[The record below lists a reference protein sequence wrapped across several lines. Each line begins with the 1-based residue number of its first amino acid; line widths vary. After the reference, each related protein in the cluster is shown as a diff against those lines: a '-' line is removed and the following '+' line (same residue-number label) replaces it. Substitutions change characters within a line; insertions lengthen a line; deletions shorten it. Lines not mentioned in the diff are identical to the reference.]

1 KYILDQL
8 EVKYPDLL
16 KEILRYITVQRISE
30 VIQRLIQER
39 ISVRNMRLVM
49 EALALWS
56 PREKDIITL
65 VEHVRGAL
73 GRYICHKFSYSGEIK
88 AIVISPEIEDRIRD
102 GVRPTAGGTF
112 LNLDA
117 SEAEMILDN
126 FKLALSGINIPIKD
140 IILLGSVDIR
150 RFIKKLIESS
160 YRDLEVLSYG
170 ELTENVPVN
179 ILKTI

>member
-1 KYILDQL
+1 M
-8 EVKYPDLL
+8 KYPDLL

-126 FKLALSGINIPIKD
+126 LNWHFLESIF
-140 IILLGSVDIR
+140 LLKTL
-150 RFIKKLIESS
+150 F
-160 YRDLEVLSYG
+160 YWDLWIFVVLSKNLLNLVIETSKYFRTG
-170 ELTENVPVN
+170 N
-179 ILKTI
+179 

>member
-1 KYILDQL
+1 M
-8 EVKYPDLL
+8 KYPDLL

-39 ISVRNMRLVM
+39 ISVRSMPVM

-88 AIVISPEIEDRIRD
+88 AIVISPKIEDRIRD

-150 RFIKKLIESS
+150 RFIKKLIQSS

>member
-1 KYILDQL
+1 MNY
-8 EVKYPDLL
+8 
-16 KEILRYITVQRISE
+16 T
-30 VIQRLIQER
+30 
-39 ISVRNMRLVM
+39 N
-49 EALALWS
+49 
-56 PREKDIITL
+56 
-65 VEHVRGAL
+65 
-73 GRYICHKFSYSGEIK
+73 YSG
-88 AIVISPEIEDRIRD
+88 RD